1 MKRKVTITICIL
13 VFLVALTM
21 TIFPLLS
28 NFYNQKHH
36 AKMYT
41 KYNDNIS
48 NSSSEKLVQERA
60 KAIEYNNRLLQ
71 GALEES
77 EYNNI
82 LNLAGDGVM
91 GYVNVPKLEIRL
103 PIYHTTEA
111 DVLEIGAGHMSLSS
125 LPVGGENTHC
135 AISAHS
141 GMASQKMFSDID
153 MLVVGDVFYIDV
165 LGEKLYYSIYEIS
178 VVLPYETQNIQI
190 EKGKDKCSLITCTPF
205 GVNTHRLIV
214 TAERIEVSKEQE
226 IQEINAG
233 NTALTST
240 WEREYKKAIII
251 GACAFLA
258 ILMFCVLFSIVRKN
272 QKDLRK
278 EDDSNGN

>member
-141 GMASQKMFSDID
+141 GIASQKMFSDID

-226 IQEINAG
+226 RQEINAG

>member
-165 LGEKLYYSIYEIS
+165 LGEKLYYSIYEI
-178 VVLPYETQNIQI
+178 
-190 EKGKDKCSLITCTPF
+190 
-205 GVNTHRLIV
+205 
-214 TAERIEVSKEQE
+214 
-226 IQEINAG
+226 
-233 NTALTST
+233 
-240 WEREYKKAIII
+240 
-251 GACAFLA
+251 
-258 ILMFCVLFSIVRKN
+258 
-272 QKDLRK
+272 
-278 EDDSNGN
+278 

>member
-1 MKRKVTITICIL
+1 M
-13 VFLVALTM
+13 
-21 TIFPLLS
+21 
-28 NFYNQKHH
+28 
-36 AKMYT
+36 
-41 KYNDNIS
+41 
-48 NSSSEKLVQERA
+48 
-60 KAIEYNNRLLQ
+60 
-71 GALEES
+71 
-77 EYNNI
+77 
-82 LNLAGDGVM
+82 
-91 GYVNVPKLEIRL
+91 
-103 PIYHTTEA
+103 
-111 DVLEIGAGHMSLSS
+111 
-125 LPVGGENTHC
+125 
-135 AISAHS
+135 
-141 GMASQKMFSDID
+141 
-153 MLVVGDVFYIDV
+153 
-165 LGEKLYYSIYEIS
+165 
-178 VVLPYETQNIQI
+178 VLPYETQNIQI

-226 IQEINAG
+226 IPEINAG